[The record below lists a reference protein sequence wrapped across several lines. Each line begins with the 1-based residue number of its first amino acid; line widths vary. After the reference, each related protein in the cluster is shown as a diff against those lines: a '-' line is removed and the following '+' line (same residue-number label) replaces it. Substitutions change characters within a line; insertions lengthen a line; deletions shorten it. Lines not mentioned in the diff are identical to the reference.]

1 MRLTLD
7 RSQWIDA
14 ARDLASQAATPPSTE
29 VAQASLRVLLC
40 ILDAVSTDTGAA
52 VEPPPATPIPETATR
67 RKR

>member
-7 RSQWIDA
+7 RSQWVDA
-14 ARDLASQAATPPSTE
+14 ARELASQAATPPSAE

-40 ILDAVSTDTGAA
+40 ILEAVSHHETGAV
-52 VEPPPATPIPETATR
+52 VEPPATPIPETATR